1 MGGAEA
7 TGAGSSQQKKRR
19 VEEGDPLSAA
29 KKSKRVLSKKGET
42 TFDWSTVSVPVLRA
56 FLCLIPDD
64 KEHVMEA
71 KAVLELTAME
81 REREHATGVGRR
93 IEDGTETQG
102 GGKLASTCTAYA
114 RMSAV

>member
-1 MGGAEA
+1 MLGHVLPVPR
-7 TGAGSSQQKKRR
+7 GSPKDA
-19 VEEGDPLSAA
+19 VSA
-29 KKSKRVLSKKGET
+29 RQ
-42 TFDWSTVSVPVLRA
+42 
-56 FLCLIPDD
+56 
-64 KEHVMEA
+64 A

-93 IEDGTETQG
+93 IEDGTEAQG